1 MPTPLDAFA
10 GLLADL
16 RENGS
21 IPSSRARGK
30 SLDRLR
36 PLLDA
41 GVLTEN
47 RVGAGKAIALSDID
61 TLDKFIA
68 RHYPIGLFGADGNS
82 EDLDRRTSA
91 LTRYRDSKAMGGL
104 DFEIVEFRLFG
115 DRPLQIGTH
124 ALQYS
129 GLPLSGLGA
138 LVLHDNRHVDFPAA
152 SFAGRVATVEN
163 PTVFISYPWTSEGID
178 LVILTYGRMS
188 RRLVSWLSGES
199 MREAS
204 VTHFGD
210 YDPVGLCEFLRLH
223 ERLGERANLFIPD
236 DLDDLFRCY
245 CNRELLTRSSALLP
259 RLEKSRH
266 PSVIHVLALMR
277 RHSGGLE
284 HEALRKSRISAS
296 PLG

>member
-16 RENGS
+16 RDKGS
-21 IPSSRARGK
+21 IPSSRARGRT
-30 SLDRLR
+30 LDRLG

-41 GVLTEN
+41 GVLTEI
-47 RVGAGKAIALSDID
+47 RVGAGKAITLSDID

-68 RHYPIGLFGADGNS
+68 RHYPGGLFWDGRNS
-82 EDLDRRTSA
+82 DDLDRRTLA
-91 LTRYRDSKAMGGL
+91 LTHYRDSKAMGGL

-124 ALQYS
+124 VLQHTS
-129 GLPLSGLGA
+129 LPLGGLGA
-138 LVLHDNRHVDFPAA
+138 LVLHDNRHADFPPA
-152 SFAGRVATVEN
+152 SFVGRVATVEN

-188 RRLVSWLSGES
+188 RRLVSWLSGEN

-204 VTHFGD
+204 ITHFGD
-210 YDPVGLCEFLRLH
+210 YDPVGLSEFLRLQEH
-223 ERLGERANLFIPD
+223 LGERANLFIPD
-236 DLDDLFRCY
+236 NLDDLFRCY
-245 CNRELLTRSSALLP
+245 CKRELLTQSSNMLP
-259 RLEKSRH
+259 KLDKSRH

-277 RHSGGLE
+277 KHSGGLE
-284 HEALRKSRISAS
+284 HEALSKSGINAS
-296 PLG
+296 SLG